1 MSNSGLA
8 FLGTLESIIT
18 ARRDAAP
25 GTSYTAELFA
35 SGTRRIAQK
44 VGEEAVEV
52 ALASSAGDREEVI
65 NETADLIYHLMVL
78 LADQD
83 IRLADIVAT
92 LAARHK
98 A

>member
-25 GTSYTAELFA
+25 ASSYTAELFA